1 MLRTIMSFGGDNQ
14 EGGCNRVM
22 TDEEFEEYIHE
33 EFTPFASMS
42 ASEQIKFIEDFRY
55 KKGVFAKAQKNE
67 IDFDS
72 NRLLIRTM
80 SSHRILIAGAI
91 GQFQQPNGK
100 FMNGITLLDVVSQV
114 NSAPEGTTEIVVQI
128 ESLGGVKDVGDQIYD
143 YLVSLKPK
151 YKIKTEQIGMIASI
165 ATKIFGAGDER
176 VALEGESFMIHN
188 PWTIAQG
195 DANELMQTADALK
208 VAEEDLLSFYVQLT
222 GIPKEGLIPLLNS
235 ETEFDATTAVRLK
248 LATSTQK
255 KNKLKI
261 AAMKS
266 EKLENLLTQ
275 FVAFLNKFNSRVL
288 NTIVELEDS
297 SKLYFE
303 TEDLTKLD
311 GTPVYKLDEQGNPT
325 TEAAPDGTYKLKD
338 GRTITISGG
347 VVSKVEPAQAAQP
360 AEAPKE
366 TPAQTQPNAALIEKI
381 DQIALA
387 LQTINVMTREDIV
400 KEIDARFVALR
411 NDLKVKHTPK
421 AFVPSDVVEDAAAW
435 DKAFK
440 ENRIAAMKKN
450 EPEHYQ
456 RLFFAK
462 YGKMPN
468 M

>member
-1 MLRTIMSFGGDNQ
+1 
-14 EGGCNRVM
+14 M
-22 TDEEFEEYIHE
+22 TEEEFQAYIHE
-33 EFTPFASMS
+33 EHTPFANMN
-42 ASEQIKFIEDFRY
+42 AMEQQQFILDFRL
-55 KKGVFAKAQKNE
+55 KKGVFERSHKIE
-67 IDFDS
+67 IASDS
-72 NRLLIRTM
+72 NRVKIRTM
-80 SSHRILIAGAI
+80 SSHKILIAGAI

-100 FMNGITLLDVVSQV
+100 FMNGVTLLDVVGQV

-128 ESLGGVKDVGDQIYD
+128 ESLGGVKEVGDQIYD
-143 YLVSLKPK
+143 YLVSLKSK
-151 YKIKTEQIGMIASI
+151 YKIKTEQVGMIASI

-188 PWTIAQG
+188 PWTIVQG
-195 DANELMQTADALK
+195 DATELMNTADALK
-208 VAEEDLLSFYVQLT
+208 AAEEDLLSFYVQLT
-222 GIPKEGLIPLLNS
+222 GIPRAGLIPLLDN
-235 ETEFDATTAVRLK
+235 ETEFDAATAVKLK

-297 SKLYFE
+297 SKLFFE
-303 TEDLTKLD
+303 TKDLTKLE
-311 GTPVYKLDEQGNPT
+311 GTPVYKLDDQGNPT
-325 TEAAPDGTYKLKD
+325 TEPAPDGTYKLKD
-338 GRTITISGG
+338 GRTITLSGG
-347 VVSKVEPAQAAQP
+347 KVASVEPAPAAQP

-366 TPAQTQPNAALIEKI
+366 APVQPNAALVEKI

-387 LQTINVMTREDIV
+387 LQNINVMSKEDIM

-411 NDLKVKHTPK
+411 NDLKVRHTPK
-421 AFVPSDVVEDAAAW
+421 AFVPSDVIADAEAW

-450 EPEHYQ
+450 EPEKYQ
-456 RLFFAK
+456 QLFFAK

>member
-1 MLRTIMSFGGDNQ
+1 
-14 EGGCNRVM
+14 
-22 TDEEFEEYIHE
+22 
-33 EFTPFASMS
+33 
-42 ASEQIKFIEDFRY
+42 
-55 KKGVFAKAQKNE
+55 
-67 IDFDS
+67 
-72 NRLLIRTM
+72 M
-80 SSHRILIAGAI
+80 SSHKILIAGAI

-100 FMNGITLLDVVSQV
+100 FINGVTLLDVVGQV

-128 ESLGGVKDVGDQIYD
+128 ESLGGVKEIGDQIYD
-143 YLVSLKPK
+143 YLVSLKSK
-151 YKIKTEQIGMIASI
+151 YKIKTEQVGMIASI
-165 ATKIFGAGDER
+165 ATKVFGAGDER
-176 VALEGESFMIHN
+176 IALEGESFMIHN
-188 PWTIAQG
+188 PWTIVQG
-195 DANELMQTADALK
+195 DATELMNTADALK
-208 VAEEDLLSFYVQLT
+208 AAEEDLLSFYVQLT
-222 GIPKEGLIPLLNS
+222 GIPKAGLIPLLDN
-235 ETEFDATTAVRLK
+235 ETEFDAATAVKLK

-266 EKLENLLTQ
+266 EKLDNLLTQ

-303 TEDLTKLD
+303 TEDLSKLE
-311 GTPVYKLDEQGNPT
+311 GTPVYKLDDQGNPT
-325 TEAAPDGTYKLKD
+325 TEPAPDGTYKLKD

-347 VVSKVEPAQAAQP
+347 KVASVESATADKPE
-360 AEAPKE
+360 EAPKE
-366 TPAQTQPNAALIEKI
+366 APANAALVEKI

-387 LQTINVMTREDIV
+387 LQNINVMSKNDII

-411 NDLKVKHTPK
+411 NDLKVRHTPK
-421 AFVPSDVVEDAAAW
+421 AFVPSDVIADAEAW

-450 EPEHYQ
+450 EPEKYQ
-456 RLFFAK
+456 QLFFAK

>member
-1 MLRTIMSFGGDNQ
+1 MNEI
-14 EGGCNRVM
+14 
-22 TDEEFEEYIHE
+22 EFEEYIHE
-33 EFTPFASMS
+33 EFTPFSNFNEIER
-42 ASEQIKFIEDFRY
+42 EQFIIDFKS
-55 KKGVFAKAQKNE
+55 KKGVFDKSQKNG
-67 IDFDS
+67 IDSES
-72 NRLLIRTM
+72 NHLKIRTM
-80 SSHRILIAGAI
+80 SSHKILIAGAI

-100 FMNGITLLDVVSQV
+100 FMNGVTLLDVVGQV

-128 ESLGGVKDVGDQIYD
+128 ESLGGVKEVGDQIYD

-151 YKIKTEQIGMIASI
+151 YKIKTEQLGTIASI
-165 ATKIFGAGDER
+165 ATKVFGAGDER
-176 VALEGESFMIHN
+176 IALEGESFMIHN
-188 PWTIAQG
+188 PWTIVQG
-195 DANELMQTADALK
+195 DANELKQTAEALK
-208 VAEEDLLSFYVQLT
+208 VAEEDLLGFYVQLT
-222 GIPKEGLIPLLNS
+222 GIPKEGLVPLLNS
-235 ETEFDATTAVRLK
+235 ETEFDAETAVKLK

-266 EKLENLLTQ
+266 EKMENLLTQ

-303 TEDLTKLD
+303 TEDLSKLE
-311 GTPVYKLDEQGNPT
+311 GTPVYKLDAEGNPT
-325 TEAAPDGTYKLKD
+325 TEPAPDGTYKLKD
-338 GRTITISGG
+338 GRTITLSGG
-347 VVSKVEPAQAAQP
+347 KVASVETAQAETV
-360 AEAPKE
+360 EASKEEPKKE
-366 TPAQTQPNAALIEKI
+366 EPKKEEMAMMEKI
-381 DQIALA
+381 EQIALA
-387 LQTINVMTREDIV
+387 LQTINVMSKEDII

-421 AFVPSDVVEDAAAW
+421 AFVPSDSIADAEAW

-450 EPEHYQ
+450 DPEHYQ